1 MRWTLLVRS
10 NGMIF
15 VQVRPFQPTLVII
28 EYGLNYRHVD
38 ATALG
43 NAGVALDEGAAYSS
57 ITADGKFTM

>member
-1 MRWTLLVRS
+1 
-10 NGMIF
+10 MIF